1 MAERTRRWLA
11 WLALTAIVL
20 LELLNQVLA
29 VVTGADADPFSIA
42 MLAFPVIG
50 ALVASRHPRN
60 AVGWIMV
67 GVGAGIA
74 LEAVLATY
82 AHYALAVDPGSLP
95 GGAVALA
102 LHQPM
107 WVLVSGLPG
116 TFLIMLFPDGQLPS
130 RRWRPWAYFCA
141 LAIVVIYAMI
151 LIEPGF
157 FPDTG
162 YPGVRNPFGIAALA
176 PVAEAALALVMLL
189 PVAIAGC
196 AVGLVQR
203 YRRSSGQV
211 RVQLKWLAAAG
222 AVVALTVA
230 AIMTLNVA
238 FVATEQPTPS
248 WVDVVSG
255 VGIFSFVLIPVAVGI
270 AILRHGL
277 YDIDVIINRTLV
289 YGALTVTLTGTYL
302 VVVTIVQGV
311 LRPFTGESQFAVA
324 ASTLVIA
331 AAFRPARVR
340 IQALVDRR
348 FYRSKV
354 DARATLAS
362 FSSRLTQEVDLE
374 ALAAD
379 LVGVVNQAM
388 KPVTASLWLRK
399 TGPR

>member
-1 MAERTRRWLA
+1 MPERIRRWLT
-11 WLALTAIVL
+11 WLALAAIVL
-20 LELLNQVLA
+20 AELLSQVLA
-29 VVTGADADPFSIA
+29 VVTGADAGPLTIA

-151 LIEPGF
+151 LIGPGSF
-157 FPDTG
+157 EDTG

-176 PVAEAALALVMLL
+176 PVAEAVIAVVMLL

-222 AVVALTVA
+222 AVVALTYIA
-230 AIMTLNVA
+230 LMTLNLP
-238 FVATEQPTPS
+238 FVTTEQPTPR
-248 WVDVVSG
+248 WVEVVSG
-255 VGIFSFVLIPVAVGI
+255 VGIFTFVLIPVAVGI

-277 YDIDVIINRTLV
+277 YDIDIIINRTLV
-289 YGALTVTLTGTYL
+289 YGVLTATLTGTYL
-302 VVVTIVQGV
+302 VVVTILQDV
-311 LRPFTGESQFAVA
+311 LRPLTGESQFAVA